1 MKISK
6 ESVSQY
12 INKSVLN
19 KHGFYGLIVLC
30 VMFFTSCKMEKE
42 KASTLPNIILIL
54 ADDLGY
60 GDLRSYN
67 DHSLVPTP
75 NLDKLASEGISF
87 TNAYC
92 PVSVCT
98 PSRYALMTG
107 TYPFRSWKKS
117 GVLANYEPSMISE
130 GQLTLPK
137 MLQEAGYTTAGFG
150 KWHLGATFPTL
161 DGLKPAGYGQF
172 KSKNNGEN
180 IDLSKP
186 IKNGPVD
193 KGFENWYGFS
203 CASECWVMEGND
215 IVAALQHEFYN
226 INAAKGK
233 EHIEIIPSNEYL
245 KLLTKKSIAF
255 LSQRFRSP
263 DKSPFFLYFAPYV
276 PHIPLSVSDEF
287 IGKTKAGTYGDY
299 VAELDSKIGE
309 ILDTLES
316 SDQKDNTIIIFA
328 SDNGSQFER
337 TGLHINNAN
346 PSNDLVDVNE
356 KNNGTDEHHP
366 NGNLKGSKW
375 TIWEGGVR
383 MPFIV
388 KWANKIPSGVK
399 SDKLFALNDVM
410 ATLGA
415 LVNYDLPENVAID
428 SYDQSLNFLGKENNI
443 RNTVVVQSSNGQMG
457 LRKGDWKYIQ
467 PNENKLQGQL
477 YNLVED
483 ESESNDLISEHYEL
497 GEEMKKELLEI
508 TSNTY
513 SKNENK

>member
-1 MKISK
+1 MKPLK
-6 ESVSQY
+6 EIVNEKATKFWLRKYCFS
-12 INKSVLN
+12 SVLA
-19 KHGFYGLIVLC
+19 LC
-30 VMFFTSCKMEKE
+30 ILVFTSCKEEKVE
-42 KASTLPNIILIL
+42 SSKLPNIILIL

-60 GDLRSYN
+60 GDLGSYN
-67 DHSLVPTP
+67 DQSLVPTP

-117 GVLANYEPSMISE
+117 GVLANYEPSMISD

-137 MLQEAGYTTAGFG
+137 MLKEAGYMTAGFG
-150 KWHLGATFPTL
+150 KWHLGANFPTL

-172 KSKNNGEN
+172 KSENNGKN

-186 IKNGPVD
+186 IENGPVD

-203 CASECWVMEGND
+203 CASECWVMEGNN

-226 INAAKGK
+226 IDAAKGK

-255 LSQRFRSP
+255 LSQRFRST
-263 DKSPFFLYFAPYV
+263 DKNPFFLYFAPYV

-299 VAELDSKIGE
+299 VAELDTYIGQ

-316 SDQKDNTIIIFA
+316 SGQADNTLILFA

-337 TGLHINNAN
+337 TGIYKNNAN
-346 PSNDLVDVNE
+346 PSNDLASVKE
-356 KNNGTDEHHP
+356 KHNDPEEHHP

-383 MPFIV
+383 MPFIA
-388 KWANKIPSGVK
+388 KWPGKIPTGMK
-399 SDKLFALNDVM
+399 SDKIFALNDVM

-457 LRKGDWKYIQ
+457 LRKGDWKYVQ
-467 PNENKLQGQL
+467 PNENDLQGQL
-477 YNLVED
+477 YNLAED
-483 ESESNDLISEHYEL
+483 ESESNDLINEHFEL
-497 GEEMKKELLEI
+497 VEEMKKELLEI

-513 SKNENK
+513 SKNQNK

>member
-1 MKISK
+1 MKFLKEFTSVKARKFMQSK
-6 ESVSQY
+6 FNFS
-12 INKSVLN
+12 I
-19 KHGFYGLIVLC
+19 LIVFYVL
-30 VMFFTSCKMEKE
+30 VFTSCKEKKE
-42 KASTLPNIILIL
+42 EPSTLPNIILIL

-60 GDLRSYN
+60 GDLGSYN
-67 DHSLVPTP
+67 DLSLVPTP

-117 GVLANYEPSMISE
+117 GVLANYEPSMISD
-130 GQLTLPK
+130 GQLTLPR

-172 KSKNNGEN
+172 KSENNGEN

-186 IKNGPVD
+186 IENGPVD
-193 KGFENWYGFS
+193 KGFDNWYGFS
-203 CASECWVMEGND
+203 CASECWIMDGND

-226 INAAKGK
+226 IDSAKGK
-233 EHIEIIPSNEYL
+233 EHIEIISSNEYL
-245 KLLTKKSIAF
+245 KLLTKKSIGF
-255 LSQRFRSP
+255 LSQRFRLP
-263 DKSPFFLYFAPYV
+263 DKNPFFLYFAPYV

-337 TGLHINNAN
+337 TGVHINDAN
-346 PSNDLVDVNE
+346 PSNNLVNVE
-356 KNNGTDEHHP
+356 GKKNSSEEHHP

-388 KWANKIPSGVK
+388 KWAKKIPSGVK
-399 SDKLFALNDVM
+399 SDKIFALNDVM
-410 ATLGA
+410 VTLGSI
-415 LVNYDLPENVAID
+415 VNYDLPNNVAID
-428 SYDQSLNFLGKENNI
+428 SYDQSLNFMGEEKNI
-443 RNTVVVQSSNGQMG
+443 RNSVVVQSSNGQMG
-457 LRKGDWKYIQ
+457 LRKGDWKFIQ
-467 PNENKLQGQL
+467 PRNNELQGQL
-477 YNLVED
+477 YNLVKD
-483 ESESNDLISEHYEL
+483 ESETNNVINEHHEL
-497 GEEMKKELLEI
+497 GEEMHKELLGI
-508 TSNTY
+508 ISNTFA
-513 SKNENK
+513 KN